1 MKDLTNEI
9 IKIDCKINNKIIE
22 LLKWASNRNCD
33 WNIYDAIL
41 KGYEE
46 FGELSEAVLV
56 STGRI
61 KHKTL
66 SEKSTGEIA
75 DNINQLIDF
84 ASFKKEFIN
93 ELDFLVSNQS
103 SFSIHIRHSFEKI
116 KNNDFKEVVINKL
129 LTFKK
134 FKDFLINLDINSLNS
149 DILRFE
155 DCTKYLAE
163 INFLLYLIENNIS
176 KEDVNDQTIL
186 TSLIELEDRLEA
198 KSNKW
203 KKITETL

>member
-9 IKIDCKINNKIIE
+9 IQIDCKINNKIIE
-22 LLKWASNRNCD
+22 LLEWASNRNCD
-33 WNIYDAIL
+33 WNVYDAVL
-41 KGYEE
+41 KGDEE

-75 DNINQLIDF
+75 DNINQLIDVV
-84 ASFKKEFIN
+84 SFKKEFIN

-103 SFSIHIRHSFEKI
+103 SFSIHIRHSFEEI
-116 KNNDFKEVVINKL
+116 KNKNFKEVVINKL
-129 LTFKK
+129 LTFKN
-134 FKDFLINLDINSLNS
+134 FKDFLINLDINS